1 MTCNQTELAKETNVP
16 NVTPTN
22 FYGIPV
28 SGSRRFFIS
37 DNPET
42 IRSSDFTNANTNMIT
57 LWDDTVSSQ
66 STVKYRVFFWHLNGT
81 SQPIKVGFTIGNGST
96 TDTYTVSNIN
106 TGVAITNN
114 FLQQGKCAAAAL
126 LAGTLDG
133 GNSNIS
139 VPKNSLKV
147 IKEWTVNPGY
157 LVGGVM
163 EFDISNA
170 TNSSSALIYKI
181 RSVAGKDTSQDLT
194 KHQGFVVRAGT
205 DSNGNPTKHP
215 RGSWSFSDI
224 SGSMNTSTV
233 QPFVYN
239 VGSAPASVNV
249 SNKDYDNIMKA
260 NTSYKNPSSP
270 DYAIPYDNPGHYGV
284 IYQVPL
290 RFVNNTTADKTVKIN
305 LCARGGSYLGAVRAN
320 NITKI
325 VPVISP
331 PASGATTQESVQV
344 VSVNVPKGATVDYT
358 IKISNGGGANTAV
371 AVLMS
376 TI

>member
-1 MTCNQTELAKETNVP
+1 MTCNYPEVTREDVP
-16 NVTPTN
+16 NVSPTN

-57 LWDDTVSSQ
+57 LWNDAVSGQ

-81 SQPIKVGFTIGNGST
+81 SQTIKVGITIGNGST
-96 TDTYTVSNIN
+96 TDTYTVSNIK
-106 TGVAITNN
+106 TGVAITSN
-114 FLQQGKCAAAAL
+114 FLQQGRCAAAAL
-126 LAGTLDG
+126 LGGTLDG
-133 GNSNIS
+133 GISNIS
-139 VPKNSLKV
+139 VPKGNLKV
-147 IKEWTVNPGY
+147 IKEWSVAPGQ

-170 TNSSSALIYKI
+170 TNANNALVYKI

-194 KHQGFVVRAGT
+194 THQGKVVSPGT
-205 DSNGNPTKHP
+205 DSTGKKTEHP

-224 SGSMNTSTV
+224 SGSMNASTV

-239 VGSAPASVNV
+239 VGSSPASVNV
-249 SNKDYDNIMKA
+249 SNNGSTVSDNIMKGS
-260 NTSYKNPSSP
+260 TSYQSA
-270 DYAIPYDNPGHYGV
+270 DAFDNPGHYGV

-305 LCARGGSYLGAVRAN
+305 ICARGGSYLGAVRAN
-320 NITKI
+320 NITSI
-325 VPVISP
+325 VPQISP
-331 PASGATTQESVQV
+331 PAKGATTQESVRV
-344 VSVNVPKGATVDYT
+344 VSVPVPKGATLDYT